1 MALHTAR
8 KRVIS
13 PTIRYYMP
21 SGNTIKLNKMLHI
34 DDNGCECLICSGSHD
49 LYAEIQSYRGSCDLQ
64 MLLRNID
71 PNSIANA
78 VSSFSVDDLMNSG
91 IVDYTQ
97 MPATLGGMF
106 NLVQKGENIFNGLP
120 EAVRA
125 EFNYS
130 VKNFVSKFGTPEFSD
145 IMNKYMTP
153 KPTPELTPKPTPEP
167 TPKPTPEP
175 TPKGDE

>member
-8 KRVIS
+8 KRVTS
-13 PTIRYYMP
+13 PTIRYYIP
-21 SGNTIKLNKMLHI
+21 SGSGKKLTKMLHI
-34 DDNGCECLICSGSHD
+34 NDDGCECLICSGSHD

-71 PNSIANA
+71 PKSIANA

-97 MPATLGGMF
+97 MPTTLGGMF
-106 NLVQKGENIFNGLP
+106 NLVQKGENMFNGLP

-145 IMNKYMTP
+145 IMNKYFTP
-153 KPTPELTPKPTPEP
+153 KPEPTPEPKPKPTPEP
-167 TPKPTPEP
+167 I
-175 TPKGDE
+175 PKGDE

>member
-8 KRVIS
+8 KRVTS

-34 DDNGCECLICSGSHD
+34 DDDGCECLICSGSHD

-91 IVDYTQ
+91 ILDYTH
-97 MPATLGGMF
+97 MPDTLGGMF
-106 NLVQKGENIFNGLP
+106 NLVQKGENMFNGLP

-130 VKNFVSKFGTPEFSD
+130 VKNFVSKFGTSEFSD
-145 IMNKYMTP
+145 IINKYMTP
-153 KPTPELTPKPTPEP
+153 KSQPTPESTPESTPEP
-167 TPKPTPEP
+167 TS
-175 TPKGDE
+175 KGDE

>member
-8 KRVIS
+8 KRVTS

-21 SGNTIKLNKMLHI
+21 SGNSVKLTKMLQI

-78 VSSFSVDDLMNSG
+78 VSTFSVDDLMNSEL
-91 IVDYTQ
+91 VDYTQ
-97 MPATLGGMF
+97 MPDTLGGMF
-106 NLVQKGENIFNGLP
+106 NLVQKGENMFNGLP
-120 EAVRA
+120 EFVRA

-130 VKNFVSKFGTPEFSD
+130 VKNFVSKFGTLEFND

-153 KPTPELTPKPTPEP
+153 KPESTPEP
-167 TPKPTPEP
+167 TPEP
-175 TPKGDE
+175 IPKGDE